1 MTVQNIRPPT
11 VSAVVLAAV
20 VPSLVVLVNG
30 LVTNGRGK
38 GWASPGVAVASGAV
52 VVAATI
58 GFYDRMTEALGP
70 PAWDWVDQPPPPPPP
85 PPPGTAAGPRR

>member
-1 MTVQNIRPPT
+1 MTVQNIRPSA
-11 VSAVVLAAV
+11 SAVVLAAV

-52 VVAATI
+52 VAAATI
-58 GFYDRMTEALGP
+58 CWRTC
-70 PAWDWVDQPPPPPPP
+70 
-85 PPPGTAAGPRR
+85 R